1 MRKNLSG
8 IQRVK
13 SFMKHF
19 IFCGMIFTHIQ
30 YKIDGEKV
38 ETVTEF
44 MFLGSKI
51 SVDGDCSHKIK
62 RCLHLRRKV
71 MTNLDSVLKSRDVTL
86 LTMVCL
92 VIAMAFPVVM
102 YGHELNH
109 KEGQRIDAFEMVL
122 EKILE
127 SLLDNKEFK
136 PVNSKGNQP

>member
-19 IFCGMIFTHIQ
+19 IFCGVIFTHIQ

-44 MFLGSKI
+44 IFLDSKI
-51 SVDGDCSHKIK
+51 TVDGDCSHKIK
-62 RCLHLRRKV
+62 TCLHLRRKV

-86 LTMVCL
+86 LTTVCL
-92 VIAMAFPVVM
+92 VIAMAFPVVDM
-102 YGHELNH
+102 
-109 KEGQRIDAFEMVL
+109 
-122 EKILE
+122 
-127 SLLDNKEFK
+127 S
-136 PVNSKGNQP
+136 